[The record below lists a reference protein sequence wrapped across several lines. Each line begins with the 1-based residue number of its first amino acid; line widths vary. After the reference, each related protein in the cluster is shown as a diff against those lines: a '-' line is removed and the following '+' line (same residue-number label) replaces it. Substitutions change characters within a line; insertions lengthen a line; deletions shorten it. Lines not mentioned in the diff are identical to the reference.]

1 MLDPSSSHHSFG
13 LHALRPLVRR
23 ITPFL
28 FLACALLGFSG
39 CLEEPEADAQ
49 RTGCEET
56 DGGECDNVTTDRT
69 RYPGYGTNVGQVIAP
84 LEFLGGDGEPMGL
97 GEVFSKPE
105 NKVLLLTTSAG
116 WCTACI
122 EEQPKL
128 QALHEEFSDRGLV
141 TMVVLFEKQDYS
153 PADARLAASWKE
165 RYALDFHVVADPDFI
180 MRPYYPNGDPS
191 VTPILLMVD
200 VDTMTILDT
209 MVGFDEAK
217 VRAIIGKNI

>member
-1 MLDPSSSHHSFG
+1 M
-13 LHALRPLVRR
+13 
-23 ITPFL
+23 
-28 FLACALLGFSG
+28 
-39 CLEEPEADAQ
+39 
-49 RTGCEET
+49 
-56 DGGECDNVTTDRT
+56 TDRS
-69 RYPGYGTNVGQVIAP
+69 RYPGYGTDNGKTIAP
-84 LEFLGGDGEPMGL
+84 LEFIDGNGDPFGL
-97 GEVFSKPE
+97 TNIFNDAD

-128 QALHEEFSDRGLV
+128 QELHDEFSDQGLA

-165 RYALDFHVVADPDFI
+165 RYSLDFHVVADPDFVTQA
-180 MRPYYPNGDPS
+180 YYPNGDPS
-191 VTPILLMVD
+191 VTPILLMID

-217 VRAIIGKNI
+217 VRGIIARNI